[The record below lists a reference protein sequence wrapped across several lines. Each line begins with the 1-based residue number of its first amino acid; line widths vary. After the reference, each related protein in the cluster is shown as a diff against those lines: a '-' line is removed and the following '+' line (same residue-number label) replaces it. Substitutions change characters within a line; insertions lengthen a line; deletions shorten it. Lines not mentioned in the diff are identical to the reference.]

1 MVLKILL
8 DTKMVKLLNHYLL
21 FYFRWVDLWNIL
33 KTTKKHI
40 IFSWWWCNFEIW
52 KKKKLLSVEFDSQ
65 PVYDEKYI
73 KTRVKTFEDKV
84 ITKYTDNEIE
94 KERTHYS
101 CIAVICV
108 DPVIKL
114 GKENYSQ
121 VNLEQCKFRLK
132 KKKNNDLLDYELGDS
147 SDQSEIEVE
156 WI

>member
-1 MVLKILL
+1 MK
-8 DTKMVKLLNHYLL
+8 
-21 FYFRWVDLWNIL
+21 FG
-33 KTTKKHI
+33 
-40 IFSWWWCNFEIW
+40 
-52 KKKKLLSVEFDSQ
+52 KKKKLLSVEFDRQ

-101 CIAVICV
+101 CIAVICD

-121 VNLEQCKFRLK
+121 VNLEQCKLRLK

-156 WI
+156 